1 MERSEERVSLEVGER
16 MTEEEGEEGSGEGGD
31 VDGIFHT
38 SLPLSSCLPQREGRE
53 RRRLMM
59 IKMMMK
65 MLIIGRLIGRAL
77 GFQVGQKEE
86 TSM

>member
-38 SLPLSSCLPQREGRE
+38 SLPLSSCLQQG
-53 RRRLMM
+53 
-59 IKMMMK
+59 
-65 MLIIGRLIGRAL
+65 
-77 GFQVGQKEE
+77 KEE
-86 TSM
+86 REEG

>member
-1 MERSEERVSLEVGER
+1 VSLEVGER
-16 MTEEEGEEGSGEGGD
+16 MTEEEGEEESGEGGD
-31 VDGIFHT
+31 VDGIFHI
-38 SLPLSSCLPQREGRE
+38 SLLLSSCLPQREGRE

-59 IKMMMK
+59 IKKMMMK

-77 GFQVGQKEE
+77 GFQVGQKQE

>member
-1 MERSEERVSLEVGER
+1 VSAA
-16 MTEEEGEEGSGEGGD
+16 
-31 VDGIFHT
+31 
-38 SLPLSSCLPQREGRE
+38 REGRE